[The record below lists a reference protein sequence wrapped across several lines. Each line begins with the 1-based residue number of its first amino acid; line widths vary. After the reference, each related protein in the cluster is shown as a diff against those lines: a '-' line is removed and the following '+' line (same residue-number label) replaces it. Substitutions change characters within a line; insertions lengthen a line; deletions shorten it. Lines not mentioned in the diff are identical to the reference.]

1 MVLTHLRDRFTPATE
16 TARQTIGIKNR
27 QVSKQTIINRL
38 RSAGLRSRHPRKVP
52 VLTPR
57 HRRERLTWA
66 RRYLSNTRADWAN
79 VLFVDEVLVNLRAND
94 GLKRIYRRRGERNSE
109 NCLVQHDRF
118 GGGSIMVWG
127 GISQHTKT
135 PLVHIQ
141 GNLNAQ
147 RYQNEVIR
155 PVLVPRIQANRC
167 MRLAQDNAPCHT
179 ARTTRNMLA
188 TNNIVSIPWPAKSPD
203 LNPIEHVWDI
213 LKRRIRQFPNQRN
226 LRDLARVVTITWA
239 NLNQQDFRNQIVSMR
254 SRCLAVIRAGGGHT
268 RY

>member
-16 TARQTIGIKNR
+16 TARQTIGINNR
-27 QVSKQTIINRL
+27 QVSHQTVINRL
-38 RSAGLRSRHPRKVP
+38 RSAGLRSRRPRKVP

-66 RRYLSNTRADWAN
+66 RRYLRYTRADWAN
-79 VLFVDEVLVNLRAND
+79 VLFVDEVRVNLRTND
-94 GLKRIYRRRGERNSE
+94 GRKRIYRRRGERNSE
-109 NCLVQHDRF
+109 KCLVQHDRF
-118 GGGSIMVWG
+118 GCGSIMVWG

-155 PVLVPRIQANRC
+155 PVLVPHIQANRG
-167 MRLAQDNAPCHT
+167 MRLAQDNTPCHT

-188 TNNIVSIPWPAKSPD
+188 TNNIV
-203 LNPIEHVWDI
+203 
-213 LKRRIRQFPNQRN
+213 
-226 LRDLARVVTITWA
+226 
-239 NLNQQDFRNQIVSMR
+239 
-254 SRCLAVIRAGGGHT
+254 
-268 RY
+268 